1 MKLDKGLM
9 AGSRTLLVLTLV
21 MWVYYGSAR
30 RRLRGFELETI
41 AFFLSTLSLAVTA
54 SSAPES
60 TVKQLIAII
69 LGLIFLS
76 ALTAWMADPARLQKL
91 RWLMAALAIGLL
103 SVTLVLGRS
112 KFGAAPV

>member
-1 MKLDKGLM
+1 MVPSLLWLTLFQILAAVQLFLASGGEHRTAPL
-9 AGSRTLLVLTLV
+9 TLLVLTLV

-60 TVKQLIAII
+60 TVK
-69 LGLIFLS
+69 
-76 ALTAWMADPARLQKL
+76 
-91 RWLMAALAIGLL
+91 
-103 SVTLVLGRS
+103 RS
-112 KFGAAPV
+112 SPSSWG